1 MELPQALEYLRMA
14 CKVDDASDAALEA
27 EWKAARAKLG
37 AAFPNAGLPA
47 ILPIPPAA
55 MPYIAALSAQPHV
68 APMLAGPYAGTTF
81 AMVEIDPL
89 LAYQFSVDEVRQL
102 HHHNGANTNVGL
114 EELLE
119 LCLPMHWGLE
129 NVFQYRQQNSA
140 MFVSHGLNF
149 HAAQQGIM
157 QTPVGLFVGIQAGV
171 SIPWVHVTR
180 FNGKCYLHNGFHRS
194 VGARARGATHIP
206 CILRDVM
213 DHASAG
219 VVGQGMTFDAAL
231 LDSANPPTVGHY
243 TQGRAY
249 DVTLKTFTRTIN
261 VSWSDYV
268 VSQD

>member
-1 MELPQALEYLRMA
+1 
-14 CKVDDASDAALEA
+14 
-27 EWKAARAKLG
+27 
-37 AAFPNAGLPA
+37 
-47 ILPIPPAA
+47 